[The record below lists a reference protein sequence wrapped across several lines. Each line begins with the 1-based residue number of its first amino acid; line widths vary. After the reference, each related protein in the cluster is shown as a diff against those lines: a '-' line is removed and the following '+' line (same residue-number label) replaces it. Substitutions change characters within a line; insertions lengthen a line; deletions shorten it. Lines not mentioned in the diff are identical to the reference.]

1 MHIERN
7 TYELT
12 EWDILLWTVHVSHR
26 NTVLYTVEE

>member
-7 TYELT
+7 NYEMT
-12 EWDILLWTVHVSHR
+12 EWDILLSTVSHR